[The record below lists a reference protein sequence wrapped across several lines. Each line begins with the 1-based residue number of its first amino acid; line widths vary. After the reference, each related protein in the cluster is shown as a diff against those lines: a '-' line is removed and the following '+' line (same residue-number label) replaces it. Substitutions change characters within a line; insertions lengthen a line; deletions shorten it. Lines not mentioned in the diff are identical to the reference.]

1 MTIHKLA
8 KTSSMLLATLADMEK
23 LLKSMED
30 RIIAK
35 LSDQLS
41 ADRATIDRHDPP
53 IQQMELS
60 LGARLVSPDSPAQPC
75 PKKTMPSNLRR
86 MICSLDS
93 PPPSTYYI
101 CICIYIFLECM
112 AEKNV
117 CFTSKS
123 ENSSCDGVTT
133 IFTVKKYLH
142 LG

>member
-23 LLKSMED
+23 LLISMED

-60 LGARLVSPDSPAQPC
+60 LNDMEARLVSPDSPAQRKRC
-75 PKKTMPSNLRR
+75 RQT
-86 MICSLDS
+86 
-93 PPPSTYYI
+93 
-101 CICIYIFLECM
+101 
-112 AEKNV
+112 
-117 CFTSKS
+117 
-123 ENSSCDGVTT
+123 
-133 IFTVKKYLH
+133 
-142 LG
+142 